1 MSAGRRAAAWEVDV
15 NRLEHPWLTEKP
27 PEGFT
32 DPLLEAKVLEVGKR
46 KEVTLPGVSPGARQR
61 RTQTE
66 VGRLRHIC
74 KLSEPRVERAEI
86 HVTAPKHPLLWSGS
100 LTDSE
105 GADAARSISSL
116 WHQQSLYKERCRRRA
131 GHCEGDTGNSSCFS
145 LCLAANRS

>member
-61 RTQTE
+61 RNTD
-66 VGRLRHIC
+66 R
-74 KLSEPRVERAEI
+74 
-86 HVTAPKHPLLWSGS
+86 SGQIETH
-100 LTDSE
+100 LQ
-105 GADAARSISSL
+105 A
-116 WHQQSLYKERCRRRA
+116 K
-131 GHCEGDTGNSSCFS
+131 
-145 LCLAANRS
+145 